1 MVLKNSRTTWEL
13 SSLYH
18 DWVLCIASRN
28 VTWTL
33 GGRRSNTG
41 WRQGDFTDI
50 SIIIHLYLDPLL
62 RADAVRSVAVM
73 AAAQCH
79 SWSGDKIWSFV
90 YETEWE
96 RGFWLLHSTCFF
108 CGVFFL
114 CNPNDFQSRLRKSYD
129 DELRIWERKGRRG
142 INWTNSSWHQTLL
155 KEMIVGH
162 GPTLGFC
169 KEECRHTGV
178 CGLE

>member
-1 MVLKNSRTTWEL
+1 MIES
-13 SSLYH
+13 
-18 DWVLCIASRN
+18 LCIASRN

-33 GGRRSNTG
+33 GGRRRKTW
-41 WRQGDFTDI
+41 WRQGDFMDI

-62 RADAVRSVAVM
+62 RADAVVRSGAVM

-96 RGFWLLHSTCFF
+96 AFDYCIQPAFF
-108 CGVFFL
+108 CGVFIL
-114 CNPNDFQSRLRKSYD
+114 CNLNDFQSRLRKSYD
-129 DELRIWERKGRRG
+129 DKLRIWERKGRKRKEL
-142 INWTNSSWHQTLL
+142 NKFKLASDRLL

-169 KEECRHTGV
+169 
-178 CGLE
+178 